1 MDLLDES
8 RQKGYLELSE
18 TMKRPFGWISLAAVL
33 VPAFLAV
40 SCASP
45 AVKDEIK
52 FGVWASERGL
62 WDEAIF
68 RWKKAAA
75 GNPRSVA
82 ALNNLGVAYERKG
95 LFDEAL
101 KAYEAALAIEPANTY
116 VKSNYK
122 NCQENLKTPKADEP
136 VKPDAKKK

>member
-1 MDLLDES
+1 
-8 RQKGYLELSE
+8 
-18 TMKRPFGWISLAAVL
+18 MKRVFGWICLAAALASVL
-33 VPAFLAV
+33 GSAA
-40 SCASP
+40 CAGP
-45 AVKDEIK
+45 KIRDEIK

-75 GNPRSVA
+75 ANPRSVA
-82 ALNNLGVAYERKG
+82 ALNNLGVAYEKKG

-101 KAYEAALAIEPANTY
+101 KSYEAALAIEPQNSY

-122 NCQENLKTPKADEP
+122 NCQENIQAPKAGEAA
-136 VKPDAKKK
+136 KPDAKKK

>member
-1 MDLLDES
+1 
-8 RQKGYLELSE
+8 
-18 TMKRPFGWISLAAVL
+18 MKRVVRWALLAA
-33 VPAFLAV
+33 ALA
-40 SCASP
+40 S
-45 AVKDEIK
+45 AVGSAACSGPKIRDEIK

-75 GNPRSVA
+75 ANPRSVA
-82 ALNNLGVAYERKG
+82 ALNNLGVAYEKKG

-101 KAYEAALAIEPANTY
+101 KSYEAALAIEPQNSY

-122 NCQENLKTPKADEP
+122 NCQENIQAPKADEAA
-136 VKPDAKKK
+136 KPDAKKK

>member
-1 MDLLDES
+1 
-8 RQKGYLELSE
+8 
-18 TMKRPFGWISLAAVL
+18 MKRIFGWTLLAAALAASLGSLA
-33 VPAFLAV
+33 
-40 SCASP
+40 CAGP
-45 AVKDEIK
+45 QVRDEIK

-75 GNPRSVA
+75 ANPRSVA

-95 LFDEAL
+95 MFEEAL
-101 KAYEAALAIEPANTY
+101 KSYEAALAVDSQNSY

-122 NCQENLKTPKADEP
+122 NCQENLKAPPAPEP
-136 VKPDAKKK
+136 VQPDAKKK